1 MDSVK
6 EYGQEVI
13 TTEKGHRIGI
23 VTIIG
28 EIEGHTH
35 QLSAQNAKTTK
46 YEHMIPLL
54 IGMENDASVDGI
66 LFVLNTIGG
75 DVECGLAM
83 AELIAAIQ
91 KPTISLVIGGSHSIG
106 IPLAVATD
114 CSFIVPSATMLAHPV
129 RMSGTVLGA
138 PQTYYQF
145 NQMQERII
153 GFICRHAAIKKTR
166 LEELMLAKDTM
177 AKDLGTILV
186 GEEAVNEGLI
196 SHVGSLGDA
205 MLTLERMIAGKKTA
219 QKDV

>member
-1 MDSVK
+1 
-6 EYGQEVI
+6 
-13 TTEKGHRIGI
+13 
-23 VTIIG
+23 
-28 EIEGHTH
+28 
-35 QLSAQNAKTTK
+35 
-46 YEHMIPLL
+46 
-54 IGMENDASVDGI
+54 
-66 LFVLNTIGG
+66 
-75 DVECGLAM
+75 
-83 AELIAAIQ
+83 
-91 KPTISLVIGGSHSIG
+91 
-106 IPLAVATD
+106 
-114 CSFIVPSATMLAHPV
+114 MLAHPV

-219 QKDV
+219 QKGV

>member
-28 EIEGHTH
+28 EIEGHT
-35 QLSAQNAKTTK
+35 LLAANAKTTK

-138 PQTYYQF
+138 P
-145 NQMQERII
+145 II
-153 GFICRHAAIKKTR
+153 NSTRCR
-166 LEELMLAKDTM
+166 
-177 AKDLGTILV
+177 
-186 GEEAVNEGLI
+186 
-196 SHVGSLGDA
+196 SGSLVSSVG
-205 MLTLERMIAGKKTA
+205 MRRSKRHVWKNSCLLKIPWRRIWELFW
-219 QKDV
+219 

>member
-28 EIEGHTH
+28 EIEGHT
-35 QLSAQNAKTTK
+35 LLAANAKATK

-205 MLTLERMIAGKKTA
+205 MLTLERMIAGKQTA
-219 QKDV
+219 QKGV